1 MALAE
6 RPGPHVKKA
15 LNTVSEALGSSPGCA
30 LYYLRQVAHVIQPF
44 GHSELRQI
52 SLPAD
57 EGQYLLGL
65 LGESDFIFMENLFYA
80 ARLLI

>member
-6 RPGPHVKKA
+6 RPGPQVKKA
-15 LNTVSEALGSSPGCA
+15 LNTGSEALGSSPGCA
-30 LYYLRQVAHVIQPF
+30 LYYLRQVAQMLIHPF

-57 EGQYLLGL
+57 GRQYLLGL
-65 LGESDFIFMENLFYA
+65 RGESDFIFMENLF
-80 ARLLI
+80 